1 MQQKRQSSRNGLEA
15 PLEQPISQ
23 EWIVMKAEEV
33 YSSAFEMAMHNL
45 EKRQH
50 DHENAP
56 KEKERQM
63 NKSCSQ
69 IQARF

>member
-23 EWIVMKAEEV
+23 EWIVMKTEEV
-33 YSSAFEMAMHNL
+33 YSSALDGDENL

-50 DHENAP
+50 DHEKATN
-56 KEKERQM
+56 EK
-63 NKSCSQ
+63 
-69 IQARF
+69 